1 MYRICVSGRRR
12 AASLPPEKGRPIP
25 FGKIF
30 ISRYLFGVYVH
41 SYTRHSTTEEVLDDG
56 LSGIQAEV
64 AIGTRTRS
72 RPEPDPAPL
81 IRGGSAL
88 QETVSPELTLPG
100 GAKGLEQASNES
112 PHDERDELRA
122 LLEHE
127 ISANTRRNYLSQWKR
142 FQEWAELKEV
152 ESRPAD
158 PEHIAIYLN
167 EREGNGDAPAT
178 LKASATAISH
188 MHRIVGIP
196 YDPCSTPLVRRTLRA
211 ATRKASED
219 GREQK
224 QAYPLKE
231 EAFKAIQ
238 NTACMPRTGK
248 GGSLERA
255 ETALKR
261 GKLDIAMIGMM
272 RDGLLRVSEASNV
285 VWTDIEG
292 RLDGSGRL
300 MIRRS
305 KTDRE
310 GKGFVTYL
318 SVRTMSALNEIRN
331 GASDAHRVIG
341 LRPNQIGKR
350 ISKAARQAGLG
361 NAFSGHSCRVGMAC
375 DLASEGIDH
384 PKIMH
389 AGRWRSVEM
398 VAHYTRSE
406 TAARNAVAEYYGYR
420 YRLD

>member
-1 MYRICVSGRRR
+1 MCRICVSGRGK
-12 AASLPPEKGRPIP
+12 AAALLPEEGCPSP
-25 FGKIF
+25 FGKIS

-64 AIGTRTRS
+64 AIGTRTSS
-72 RPEPDPAPL
+72 RPEPDLAPL
-81 IRGGSAL
+81 MRGGSAL
-88 QETVSPELTLPG
+88 QETVSQELTLPG

-112 PHDERDELRA
+112 PDERDELRT

-127 ISANTRRNYLSQWKR
+127 ISANTRRNYLSQWKQ

-152 ESRPAD
+152 QSRPAD
-158 PEHIAIYLN
+158 PEHIALYLKD
-167 EREGNGDAPAT
+167 REDNRDAPAT

-196 YDPCSTPLVRRTLRA
+196 HDPCSTPLVRRTLRA
-211 ATRKASED
+211 ATRKASKD
-219 GREQK
+219 GRTQK
-224 QAYPLKE
+224 QAHPLKK
-231 EAFKAIQ
+231 EAFEAIQ
-238 NTACMPRTGK
+238 KTACMPRTGK
-248 GGSLERA
+248 GGSLERT

-272 RDGLLRVSEASNV
+272 RDGLLRVSEASDV

-300 MIRRS
+300 LIRRS
-305 KTDRE
+305 KTDGE

-318 SVRTMSALNEIRN
+318 SERTMSALNEIRN
-331 GASDAHRVIG
+331 GASDTHRVIG
-341 LRPNQIGKR
+341 LRPNQIAKR
-350 ISKAARQAGLG
+350 ISKAAQQAGLG
-361 NAFSGHSCRVGMAC
+361 DGFSGHSCRVGMAC
-375 DLASEGIDH
+375 DLASEGIDS

-389 AGRWRSVEM
+389 VGRWRSVEM

-406 TAARNAVAEYYGYR
+406 TAARNAVAEYYGYGL
-420 YRLD
+420 RLS